1 MRKFGLIGLMIFIFS
16 ILLCGCRIDSQ
27 INESSKRINVVSTI
41 FPQYDFVRQ
50 IVGDKI
56 NLKML
61 IPPAAESHS
70 YIYILMMKMTTG
82 STIF

>member
-1 MRKFGLIGLMIFIFS
+1 MRKFGLIGLVAFIFS

-41 FPQYDFVRQ
+41 FPQYDFARQ

-70 YIYILMMKMTTG
+70 YI
-82 STIF
+82 F